1 MKLNNLLTGMNNGCN
16 SLLTGE
22 VSTLGY
28 LDDLNRPNINNWKCQ
43 CVRVTLDL
51 WSLVLVTGFSK
62 KNFLVST
69 LWYTVFKWCKHLFM
83 LFLILDTVHDG
94 TYKDYIFSYV
104 YVRATTFWIIIW
116 NFLFLITNILHLM
129 LKIVYISQY
138 EILRLKANKY
148 TSLVIVFF
156 RNLLYQSTICQS

>member
-16 SLLTGE
+16 SMLTGE

-28 LDDLNRPNINNWKCQ
+28 LDDLNRPNINNWECQ

-69 LWYTVFKWCKHLFM
+69 LWHIVFKWCKNLFM

-104 YVRATTFWIIIW
+104 YV
-116 NFLFLITNILHLM
+116 FLFLITNILHLM
-129 LKIVYISQY
+129 LKIFYISQY
-138 EILRLKANKY
+138 EILELKTNKY